1 MHMVDLASLTPG
13 GGGATVPREVVVEP
27 RDLGREVA
35 AQIGAAE
42 APAQML
48 AAIVRAYVV
57 ALLKK
62 PEART
67 AEGRSRILSALRE
80 LLDDAMLD
88 GLRDARPP
96 KPTRP
101 GEAPR

>member
-13 GGGATVPREVVVEP
+13 GGGVSVPREVTVEP

-42 APAQML
+42 APAQMV

-67 AEGRSRILSALRE
+67 AEGRSRILSTLRE

-96 KPTRP
+96 KPTPP
-101 GEAPR
+101 GEAPL